1 MGNSHCNSFLLPEKK
16 TQHYIFSVNEEI
28 LHLSSINVSKVLPG
42 LFKILY
48 SQILFSPEISEFQI
62 TSLNFHIW
70 APKNKVYSL
79 LKAYLEIT
87 LIIRVAYF
95 STILYFS

>member
-1 MGNSHCNSFLLPEKK
+1 MRK
-16 TQHYIFSVNEEI
+16 Y
-28 LHLSSINVSKVLPG
+28 LSSINVSTVLPRP
-42 LFKILY
+42 LQETIQPN
-48 SQILFSPEISEFQI
+48 SFSPEISEFQI
-62 TSLNFHIW
+62 TPLNFHIW

-95 STILYFS
+95 STRLYFS